1 MSGFGEMGHEY
12 AANVNAYQ
20 ISQKDMDQYYIVQV
34 QNPAISSSWFGAGT
48 STGTTVQPIVL
59 ASQYADWPRTAAYCF
74 TGGTAGGTITA
85 NWLDQFGSPV
95 TETVALGSVA
105 GGGTTYGTAIVAK
118 FVSGTVNPNTSTTGT
133 YTIGYGT
140 VGTSNWFG
148 LLTKVGGTSDLVNI
162 RWINNGT
169 PTVLN
174 KGTALGTLIDTTRH
188 AFQGTSGIAL
198 TDVYD
203 VILTPTF
210 NNVGKGTMCA
220 L

>member
-1 MSGFGEMGHEY
+1 
-12 AANVNAYQ
+12 
-20 ISQKDMDQYYIVQV
+20 
-34 QNPAISSSWFGAGT
+34 
-48 STGTTVQPIVL
+48 
-59 ASQYADWPRTAAYCF
+59 
-74 TGGTAGGTITA
+74 GTITA

-174 KGTALGTLIDTTRH
+174 KGTALGTL
-188 AFQGTSGIAL
+188 
-198 TDVYD
+198 
-203 VILTPTF
+203 
-210 NNVGKGTMCA
+210 
-220 L
+220 